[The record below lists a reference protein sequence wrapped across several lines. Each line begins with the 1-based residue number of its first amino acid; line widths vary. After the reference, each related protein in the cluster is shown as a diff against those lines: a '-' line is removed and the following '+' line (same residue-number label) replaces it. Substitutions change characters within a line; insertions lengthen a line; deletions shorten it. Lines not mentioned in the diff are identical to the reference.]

1 MNATNEVFIIAGAR
15 TPIGKFGESLR
26 DFQARELG
34 IIITKEIIKRAKI
47 NYDQID
53 EVIFGNARQAGNG
66 PNLARQI
73 AFFSGIP
80 ECVPSY
86 TINKACGSSLKAISL
101 AAQSIKAGDCDVVLA
116 GGTESMS
123 NIPYLLMN
131 ARWGYRLGDNVLVD
145 AQYNDGIF
153 CPLAD
158 CLMGRTAEKLVEKF
172 NFTREQLDKY
182 ALRSQNLA
190 EKAIKSGRFQDEIIP
205 IEVKKKKEKF
215 IFDTDEHPRFGM
227 TMEKLAKLPPLY
239 KKDGKVTAGNTCGIN
254 DAAAG
259 IIVASSEKV
268 KELNL
273 KPIARIVSY
282 ASSAYDPKLM
292 GLGPVEAI
300 KKSLKKA
307 NLTVDDLGL
316 IEINEAFSSQILG
329 DIIMLGWDWEKNKLK
344 DKLNIYGNGIALGHP
359 VGATGARIFV
369 TLMYG
374 LIKSHKRYGLSALCI
389 SGGQGE
395 AIVIENLI

>member
-1 MNATNEVFIIAGAR
+1 MTIQKEVFIIAGAR
-15 TPIGKFGESLR
+15 TPVGKFGGSLKDIR
-26 DFQARELG
+26 TRELG
-34 IIITKEIIKRAKI
+34 IIVTNEILKRAKI
-47 NYDQID
+47 NGDQID

-73 AFFSGIP
+73 SFFSGIP
-80 ECVPSY
+80 EYVPSY

-123 NIPYLLMN
+123 NIPYLLMD
-131 ARWGYRLGDNVLVD
+131 ARWGYRLGDNLLVD
-145 AQYNDGIF
+145 SQYKDGIF

-158 CLMGRTAEKLVEKF
+158 CLMGETAENLVDKF
-172 NFTREQLDKY
+172 NFTREQLDEY
-182 ALRSQNLA
+182 ALRSQNSA
-190 EKAIKSGRFQDEIIP
+190 EKAIKSGQFKDEIIP

-292 GLGPVEAI
+292 GLGPVGAI
-300 KKSLKKA
+300 KQAMGKA

-329 DIIMLGWDWEKNKLK
+329 DIIMLGWDWEKNKLE

-374 LIKSHKRYGLSALCI
+374 LIKSHKKYGLAALCI
-389 SGGQGE
+389 SGGQGD
-395 AIVIENLI
+395 AIVIENLT

>member
-1 MNATNEVFIIAGAR
+1 MMRQREVFIIEGVR
-15 TPIGKFGESLR
+15 TAIGNFGGSLK
-26 DFQARELG
+26 DIHARELG
-34 IIITKEIIKRAKI
+34 IIVTKEVLKRAKI
-47 NYDQID
+47 NTDQID

-80 ECVPSY
+80 EYVPSY

-101 AAQSIKAGDCDVVLA
+101 AAQSIKAEDCDMVLA

-131 ARWGYRLGDNVLVD
+131 ARWGYRLGDNILVD
-145 AQYNDGIF
+145 SQYKDGIF

-158 CLMGRTAEKLVEKF
+158 CLMGETAENLVDKF

-190 EKAIKSGRFQDEIIP
+190 ERAIKNGQFKDEIIP
-205 IEVKKKKEKF
+205 VEVKRKKEKF

-227 TMEKLAKLPPLY
+227 TIEKLIKLPPLY

-259 IIVASSEKV
+259 VIVVSGEKV

-273 KPIARIVSY
+273 KPLARIISY
-282 ASSAYDPKLM
+282 ASSAYDPKYM
-292 GLGPVEAI
+292 GLGPVRAI
-300 KKSLKKA
+300 KKALKKA

-329 DIIMLGWDWEKNKLK
+329 DIIMLDWDWEKNKLEEK
-344 DKLNIYGNGIALGHP
+344 FNIYGNGIALGHP
-359 VGATGARIFV
+359 VAATGARIFL

-374 LIKSHKRYGLSALCI
+374 LIKSHKKYGLAALCI
-389 SGGQGE
+389 SGGQGD
-395 AIVIENLI
+395 AIVIENLT

>member
-1 MNATNEVFIIAGAR
+1 MTIQKEVFIIAGAR
-15 TPIGKFGESLR
+15 TPVGKFGGSLK
-26 DFQARELG
+26 DICARKLG
-34 IIITKEIIKRAKI
+34 VIVTKRAKI
-47 NYDQID
+47 NGDQID

-123 NIPYLLMN
+123 NIPYLLMD

-145 AQYNDGIF
+145 SQYKDGIF

-158 CLMGRTAEKLVEKF
+158 CLMGETAENLVDKF
-172 NFTREQLDKY
+172 DFTREQLDEY

-190 EKAIKSGRFQDEIIP
+190 ERAIKNGQFKDEIIP
-205 IEVKKKKEKF
+205 VKVKKKKEEF

-239 KKDGKVTAGNTCGIN
+239 KKEGKVTAGNTCGIN

-259 IIVASSEKV
+259 IIVASSTKV
-268 KELNL
+268 KKLNL
-273 KPIARIVSY
+273 KPFARILSY
-282 ASSAYDPKLM
+282 ASSAYNPKLM
-292 GLGPVEAI
+292 GLGPVYAI
-300 KKSLKKA
+300 KKALKKA

-329 DIIMLGWDWEKNKLK
+329 DIIMLGWDWKKNKLE

-374 LIKSHKRYGLSALCI
+374 LMKSHKKYGLAALCI

-395 AIVIENLI
+395 AIVIENLL

>member
-1 MNATNEVFIIAGAR
+1 MTTEKGVFIIAGAR
-15 TPIGKFGESLR
+15 TPVGKFGGSLKDVR
-26 DFQARELG
+26 ARELG
-34 IIITKEIIKRAKI
+34 IVVTKEVLKRAKI
-47 NYDQID
+47 NGDQID

-80 ECVPSY
+80 DYVPSY

-116 GGTESMS
+116 GGAESMS

-131 ARWGYRLGDNVLVD
+131 ARWGYRLGDNVILD
-145 AQYNDGIF
+145 SQYKDGIF

-158 CLMGRTAEKLVEKF
+158 CLMGKTAEALVDKF
-172 NFTREQLDKY
+172 NFTREQLDRY
-182 ALRSQNLA
+182 ALRSQKLA
-190 EKAIKSGRFQDEIIP
+190 EEAIKNGQFKDEIVP
-205 IEVKKKKEKF
+205 VKVKKKKEEF

-239 KKDGKVTAGNTCGIN
+239 KKDGKVTAGNTWGIN

-268 KELNL
+268 REFNM
-273 KPIARIVSY
+273 KPLARIISY
-282 ASSAYDPKLM
+282 SSSACDPKLM
-292 GLGPVEAI
+292 GLGPVGAI
-300 KKSLKKA
+300 KKAMEKA
-307 NLTVDDLGL
+307 NLTINDLGL
-316 IEINEAFSSQILG
+316 LEINEAFSSQILG
-329 DIIMLGWDWEKNKLK
+329 DINMLGWDWEKDKLE

-369 TLMYG
+369 TLMNG
-374 LIKSHKRYGLSALCI
+374 LIKSHRKYGLAALCI
-389 SGGQGE
+389 SGGQGD
-395 AIVIENLI
+395 AIVIENLM